1 MDYFEVVSSIAL
13 VIGLIVV
20 NVWAPGV
27 GMNVDVS
34 TLDTKGIAKFAE
46 PGKMQTTAEFLMNII
61 PTSVVDAFAKG
72 DMLQV
77 LFFSILFGYAM
88 HSFGERGK
96 PVFDLIEKLSH
107 VLFGIVGV
115 IMKVAPIGAFGA
127 MAYTIGKHGVGSLTQ
142 LASLMGAFYLTCLIF
157 IFGVLGSIAKF
168 HGFSIVKLIKYI
180 KEELFLV
187 LGTSSSESALPRLMA
202 KMENAGAQKS
212 VVGLVVPTGYS
223 FNLDGTSIYLT
234 MAAVFIAQ
242 ATNTPMD
249 LGQQITLLVILLLTS
264 KGAAGVTGKAGFP
277 KKFGAGVIS
286 TSGAL
291 GILIPPSIVMV
302 MYSVATNT
310 SVGALFMAGVVPGIA
325 LALTL
330 GGVTWYR
337 ARKYDY
343 PRQPKATWGER
354 WTAFRASVWGLLLIV
369 VVMGGIY
376 TGIFTPTEAAAMS
389 AVYAFI
395 CAVFIYR
402 DLGLKDVPKV
412 LLNSANMS
420 AMLLYIITNAVL
432 FSFIMTNENIPQA
445 LADWMLGHG
454 LGLITFLLA
463 VNVIL
468 LLAGNFMEPSSI
480 VLIFAPILF
489 PVAVKLGIHPVH
501 FGILMVV
508 NMEVGMC
515 HPPVGLNLYVAS
527 GITKMGITELTVA
540 VWPWLLSMLCFLMLV
555 TYWPSLSLWLP
566 QQLGML

>member
-1 MDYFEVVSSIAL
+1 MNAL
-13 VIGLIVV
+13 VIFSLLAVLMLTGMPISISLGLTVLTFLFTMTQVPLESVALKLFTGIEKFEIMAIPFFILAGNFLTHGGVAKRMINFATSMVGHWYGGLGLAGVLACALFAAVSGSSPATVV
-20 NVWAPGV
+20 AIG
-27 GMNVDVS
+27 
-34 TLDTKGIAKFAE
+34 
-46 PGKMQTTAEFLMNII
+46 
-61 PTSVVDAFAKG
+61 
-72 DMLQV
+72 
-77 LFFSILFGYAM
+77 SILLPAM
-88 HSFGERGK
+88 
-96 PVFDLIEKLSH
+96 V
-107 VLFGIVGV
+107 
-115 IMKVAPIGAFGA
+115 
-127 MAYTIGKHGVGSLTQ
+127 
-142 LASLMGAFYLTCLIF
+142 
-157 IFGVLGSIAKF
+157 
-168 HGFSIVKLIKYI
+168 
-180 KEELFLV
+180 
-187 LGTSSSESALPRLMA
+187 
-202 KMENAGAQKS
+202 
-212 VVGLVVPTGYS
+212 
-223 FNLDGTSIYLT
+223 
-234 MAAVFIAQ
+234 
-242 ATNTPMD
+242 
-249 LGQQITLLVILLLTS
+249 
-264 KGAAGVTGKAGFP
+264 KAGFP
-277 KKFGAGVIS
+277 NKFGAGVIS

-310 SVGALFMAGVVPGIA
+310 SVGALFMAGVLPGLA
-325 LALTL
+325 LAGVL

-337 ARKYDY
+337 ARKFNY

-354 WTAFRASVWGLLLIV
+354 WKAFRASVWGLLLIV

-445 LADWMLGHG
+445 LADWMLGNG
-454 LGLITFLLA
+454 LGVITFLLA

-489 PVAVKLGIHPVH
+489 PVAVALGIHPVH

-540 VWPWLLSMLCFLMLV
+540 VWPWLLSMLGFLMVV
-555 TYWPSLSLWLP
+555 TYWPGLSLWLP
-566 QQLGML
+566 RQLGML